1 MRGGIL
7 VDTIGAVWFI
17 ITLVIAI
24 ILVNAAYRLFMK
36 IVGADGM
43 FYSIKSKII
52 AIIIV
57 WLILAGLGLKVV
69 GIA

>member
-7 VDTIGAVWFI
+7 VDAIGAVWFI

-24 ILVNAAYRLFMK
+24 ILVNAAYRVFMK
-36 IVGADGM
+36 IVGADGV

-57 WLILAGLGLKVV
+57 WLILAGVGLKVV

>member
-1 MRGGIL
+1 M
-7 VDTIGAVWFI
+7 DTIGAVWLI